1 MPLDTNK
8 PWFVLA
14 GGGTGGHLYP
24 GLAVAES
31 IRRLQPDFEV
41 SVFGTPRPIDAKLT
55 KPRGYEL
62 VCQEVQPFPSKPWRW
77 PSFLSAYF
85 RSVKYAKQRFTQREP
100 AVVLGLGGY
109 AAAPPIVAA
118 NKLGIPTAIFN
129 PDAVPGRANR
139 RLGHRVDRV
148 FVQWDDTARMFKNI
162 RGEVSCTGCP
172 VRPAFACATRE
183 KAARALKLA
192 PDLNTILITGASQGA
207 HSINAAVMGLF
218 DLWSVAKDWQIIHL
232 TGEADL
238 MACRKKYKEHAVK
251 ARVYAFT
258 EHMAYCMAAADIVVS
273 RAGAS
278 SLAEI
283 TAMGLPSILMPYP
296 FDKKQHQLANAKVL
310 VGNGAA
316 ALVEDLNDPISNS
329 KRLREELKSI
339 MRSDEAR
346 RRMARSASAL
356 GRIDAADAIAEELFE
371 IARRDT

>member
-1 MPLDTNK
+1 MPSEK

-31 IRRLQPDFEV
+31 VRRLQPDFEV

-62 VCQEVQPFPSKPWRW
+62 VQQEVQPFPSKPWRW
-77 PSFLSAYF
+77 AGFLSAYF
-85 RSVKYAKQRFTQREP
+85 RSVKFARQRFVQRQP
-100 AVVLGLGGY
+100 SVVLGLGGY
-109 AAAPPIVAA
+109 AAAPAIVAA
-118 NKLGIPTAIFN
+118 YKLGIPTAIFN

-139 RLGHRVDRV
+139 RLGPRVDRI
-148 FVQWDDTARMFKNI
+148 FVQWDDTARMFKNT
-162 RGEVSCTGCP
+162 RGEIACTGCP
-172 VRPAFACATRE
+172 IRSAFARATRK
-183 KAARALKLA
+183 KAAQSLKLA

-207 HSINAAVMGLF
+207 HSINAAVMELF
-218 DLWSVAKDWQIIHL
+218 DLWNVAKDWQIIHL

-238 MACRKKYKEHAVK
+238 NDCRRKYKEHDVK
-251 ARVYAFT
+251 ARVYPFT
-258 EHMAYCMAAADIVVS
+258 EHMAYCMAAADIIVS

-310 VGNGAA
+310 VENGAA
-316 ALVEDLNDPISNS
+316 ALVEDLNDPKSNAR
-329 KRLREELKSI
+329 RLKEELRAI
-339 MRSDEAR
+339 MRSDESR

-356 GRIDAADAIAEELFE
+356 GRIDAADVIAEELFE
-371 IARRDT
+371 IARRDP